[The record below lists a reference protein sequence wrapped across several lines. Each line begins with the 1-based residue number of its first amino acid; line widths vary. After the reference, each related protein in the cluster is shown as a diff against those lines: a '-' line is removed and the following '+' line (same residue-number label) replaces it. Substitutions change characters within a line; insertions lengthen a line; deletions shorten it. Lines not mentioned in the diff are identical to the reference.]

1 MEEYQTLQNLV
12 TEAAEEVAKAE
23 AGNKAAGVRTRK
35 LMQDVK
41 KAANEVRVKI
51 LALRQQ

>member
-1 MEEYQTLQNLV
+1 MEEFEQLRNLV
-12 TEAAEEVAKAE
+12 NEAAEEVAKAE

-35 LMQDVK
+35 LMQDIK
-41 KAANEVRVKI
+41 KAANEVRVRI